1 MARPVLPDA
10 LARREW
16 IEQPLEAARA
26 LRVAEA
32 YLAEE
37 RATEAVAFLKKAGA
51 LVRLSALRDEAI
63 RTGDAFLLKE
73 VCRALGQEATA
84 AHWSRLRDAAAAA
97 GKGSY
102 AVEAQRQVDR
112 LEA

>member
-1 MARPVLPDA
+1 MARSVLPDA

-16 IEQPLEAARA
+16 IEQPLDAARA

-37 RATEAVAFLKKAGA
+37 RTAEAVAFLKKAGA
-51 LVRLSALRDEAI
+51 TERLGALREEAI
-63 RTGDAFLLKE
+63 RSGDAFLLKE
-73 VCRALGQEATA
+73 VCRALDEEATA
-84 AHWSRLRDAAAAA
+84 AQWRQLRDAAAAA

-102 AVEAQRQVDR
+102 AVEAQRQADR

>member
-16 IEQPLEAARA
+16 IEQPLEPARA
-26 LRVAEA
+26 QRVAEA

-37 RATEAVAFLKKAGA
+37 RAAEAVAFLKKAGA
-51 LVRLSALRDEAI
+51 IEGLSALRDEAI
-63 RTGDAFLLKE
+63 RAGDAFLLKE
-73 VCRALGQEATA
+73 VCRALGVEATVT
-84 AHWSRLRDAAAAA
+84 HWRALRDAALAA
-97 GKGSY
+97 GKVSY
-102 AVEAQRQVDR
+102 AAEAQRQADR

>member
-1 MARPVLPDA
+1 MARSELPDA

-16 IEQPLEAARA
+16 LEQPLDAARA

-37 RATEAVAFLKKAGA
+37 RSAEAVAFLEKAGA
-51 LVRLSALRDEAI
+51 KDRLAALREEAI

-73 VCRALGQEATA
+73 LCRALGEEPLAD
-84 AHWSRLRDAAAAA
+84 HWRRLRDAAAAA
-97 GKGSY
+97 GKAGY
-102 AVEAQRQVDR
+102 AAEAQRQADR

>member
-1 MARPVLPDA
+1 MARSELPDA

-16 IEQPLEAARA
+16 IEQPLDAARA

-37 RATEAVAFLKKAGA
+37 RSAEAVAFLEKAGA
-51 LVRLSALRDEAI
+51 TERLVALREEAI

-73 VCRALGQEATA
+73 VCRALGEEPLAD
-84 AHWSRLRDAAAAA
+84 HWRRLRDAAAAA
-97 GKGSY
+97 GKAGY
-102 AVEAQRQVDR
+102 AAEAQRQADR